1 MDLITMENLREI
13 STIRSPWCV
22 SLFMPTHRAGREM
35 EQDPIR
41 FKNLLR
47 KAEEQLLASGLR
59 SPEVQKILKKPQRLL
74 QDKDFWQRQ
83 SDGLALFFT
92 EDLFQYFRLP
102 VEFAETTVL
111 TDRFHVKP
119 LLPILARDSTFYIL
133 ALSQNQLRLLE
144 GTRHTVD
151 EMDLGDTPE
160 SLAATFLDGFPEKQ
174 LQSHTSRPSA
184 GGTRSPLFHGHDPSD
199 DTKKHIQQWFRTID
213 KAVTDLLT
221 GTQSPLVLAGVDNL
235 FPLYREI
242 NTYPHLVEK
251 GIPGNPDAM
260 RAEDFLPQAWS
271 IVEPIFNQERKA
283 VLAQYQQL
291 SGTGQTTT
299 DVAAAALA
307 AHHGRIEALFVAV
320 GVQAWGRF
328 DSENNRVDLHE
339 TPQPGDEDLLDFT
352 AIQTL
357 LKGGTVFVVH
367 PEEVPEQALVAA
379 VLRH

>member
-1 MDLITMENLREI
+1 MIPEPFKRKTNLPAALLQRKDYLMDLITMEKLRQI

-59 SPEVQKILKKPQRLL
+59 SPEVQEMLKKPQRLL
-74 QDKDFWQRQ
+74 QDRDFWQQQ

-92 EDLFQYFRLP
+92 EDLLHYYRLP

-119 LLPILARDSTFYIL
+119 LLPILAKDSTFYIL

-160 SLAATFLDGFPEKQ
+160 TLAATFLDGFPEKQ
-174 LQSHTSRPSA
+174 LQSHTSSPSA

-213 KAVTDLLT
+213 KAVT
-221 GTQSPLVLAGVDNL
+221 N
-235 FPLYREI
+235 
-242 NTYPHLVEK
+242 
-251 GIPGNPDAM
+251 
-260 RAEDFLPQAWS
+260 
-271 IVEPIFNQERKA
+271 
-283 VLAQYQQL
+283 
-291 SGTGQTTT
+291 
-299 DVAAAALA
+299 
-307 AHHGRIEALFVAV
+307 
-320 GVQAWGRF
+320 
-328 DSENNRVDLHE
+328 
-339 TPQPGDEDLLDFT
+339 
-352 AIQTL
+352 
-357 LKGGTVFVVH
+357 
-367 PEEVPEQALVAA
+367 
-379 VLRH
+379 

>member
-1 MDLITMENLREI
+1 MENLREI

-133 ALSQNQLRLLE
+133 ALSQNQLRLLQAI
-144 GTRHTVD
+144 
-151 EMDLGDTPE
+151 L
-160 SLAATFLDGFPEKQ
+160 F
-174 LQSHTSRPSA
+174 PSA
-184 GGTRSPLFHGHDPSD
+184 DINKVFLLPAVVLFCS
-199 DTKKHIQQWFRTID
+199 
-213 KAVTDLLT
+213 
-221 GTQSPLVLAGVDNL
+221 
-235 FPLYREI
+235 
-242 NTYPHLVEK
+242 
-251 GIPGNPDAM
+251 
-260 RAEDFLPQAWS
+260 DFLL
-271 IVEPIFNQERKA
+271 PI
-283 VLAQYQQL
+283 
-291 SGTGQTTT
+291 
-299 DVAAAALA
+299 
-307 AHHGRIEALFVAV
+307 
-320 GVQAWGRF
+320 
-328 DSENNRVDLHE
+328 
-339 TPQPGDEDLLDFT
+339 
-352 AIQTL
+352 
-357 LKGGTVFVVH
+357 
-367 PEEVPEQALVAA
+367 
-379 VLRH
+379 